1 MFMTIKSWALAFA
14 GVISLLSG
22 NASAALV
29 TLNGNGFTAVYDSAL
44 TGLFGTPTLS
54 GDGKTIL
61 FSPLNFVASSTGQ
74 GTVFTTSNV
83 QFDIT
88 PAANFSMNGVSLV
101 ENGDYRLVDRAGNGP
116 LAPSVDASGELRLT
130 NLWNGVDVVTT
141 NFSAGALTNV
151 CATSAGCGFSPWS
164 ASAFLNTPSDW
175 ADAGVRVR
183 IQNYLTAEAF
193 YAGDFATI
201 EKKQASASL
210 EITPF
215 TTAVVPVPGAVWLF
229 GSALAGFIGLRRKVS
244 A

>member
-1 MFMTIKSWALAFA
+1 MTKKSWFLAFA
-14 GVISLLSG
+14 GVISILSG

-29 TLNGNGFTAVYDSAL
+29 TLNGNGFNVVYDSAA

-61 FSPLNFVASSTGQ
+61 FSPLNFVAASSGQ
-74 GTVFTTSNV
+74 GSVFTSSNV

-88 PAANFSMNGVSLV
+88 PTANYNLNGVSLV

-116 LAPSVDASGELRLT
+116 LAPAVDASGELRLT

-151 CATSAGCGFSPWS
+151 CTTSAGCGFSPWS
-164 ASAFLNTPSDW
+164 ASAFLNAPSAW
-175 ADAGVRVR
+175 LDAGVRVR

-193 YAGDFATI
+193 YAGDSATI
-201 EKKQASASL
+201 EKKQASASM

-215 TTAVVPVPGAVWLF
+215 TTVVPVPGAVWLF